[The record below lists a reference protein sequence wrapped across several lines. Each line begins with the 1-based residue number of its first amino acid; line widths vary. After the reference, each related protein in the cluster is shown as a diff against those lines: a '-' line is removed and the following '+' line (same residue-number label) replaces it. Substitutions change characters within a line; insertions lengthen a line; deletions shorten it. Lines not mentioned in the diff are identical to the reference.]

1 MTVTDQLK
9 TLDRKIMSNKA
20 QYDLDREAAKISALS
35 SKELDKY
42 EYLAGDNLGYKPSVL
57 EKAKFEY
64 SPLGRVFNKG
74 LDKEDKKEGLLKRL
88 KNLESKN
95 EEQLREIKD
104 QGKRQLHEI
113 KNKSNDTKVLKA
125 IRFFSNLSQAA
136 KELLDKIKKEKNN
149 INPEKLVCVH
159 TNRTFYDFNI
169 FKSSLAFASSIYSSK
184 ISWKEA
190 ENKQYKC

>member
-9 TLDRKIMSNKA
+9 TLDRKIMLNKA

-149 INPEKLVCVH
+149 INPEKLVCAH
-159 TNRTFYDFNI
+159 TNRTLYDFNI
-169 FKSSLAFASSIYSSK
+169 FKNSLAFASSIYSSK
-184 ISWKEA
+184 IS
-190 ENKQYKC
+190 

>member
-9 TLDRKIMSNKA
+9 TLDRKIMSNKG
-20 QYDLDREAAKISALS
+20 QYDLDRETAKISALS

-42 EYLAGDNLGYKPSVL
+42 EYLAGDNLGYKPSVS

-149 INPEKLVCVH
+149 INPEKLVYVH
-159 TNRTFYDFNI
+159 TNRTLYDFNI

-184 ISWKEA
+184 IS
-190 ENKQYKC
+190 

>member
-1 MTVTDQLK
+1 MTVADQLK

-20 QYDLDREAAKISALS
+20 QYDLDREAAKISALL

-104 QGKRQLHEI
+104 QGKRQLLEI
-113 KNKSNDTKVLKA
+113 KNKSNDTKVLNA

-149 INPEKLVCVH
+149 INP
-159 TNRTFYDFNI
+159 
-169 FKSSLAFASSIYSSK
+169 
-184 ISWKEA
+184 
-190 ENKQYKC
+190 